1 MSKKKKSQNPV
12 NSQKAED
19 LKDKIDS
26 PSETENKADDAP
38 GADETVAG
46 EEGSNP
52 DQETAQGEGSE
63 NTGESTEEG
72 GESAQ
77 GEDANQETEYQRPQ
91 RTAGDE
97 YDLAEKAFVES
108 SLVPFFV
115 ENHGMTEFN
124 PDALPK
130 NADGVIVYQLLN
142 ADGEQV
148 AAGTLEELAAKAKEE
163 GYDPAANQLI
173 AEQIIEVQ
181 DHFKAA
187 DVQIEQ
193 ESDETVAIL
202 HLLDAEGKEIV
213 SGPLHELFEK
223 AKAEKAAR
231 AAPAP
236 RPKAKG
242 KIEGDM
248 KIRWIPFDRRKVLRV
263 IQPFEHGG
271 VQYEAG
277 MIFDWAVLGMKP
289 YHVNRLYNRKVVRHI
304 VEDSRVSYPFRPERK
319 ASGKPKAKEAP
330 QGGDQGQNAP
340 TGGENGQ
347 NGSPDDNQNQGTA
360 PNGNQPAKFSKKG
373 AHRNK

>member
-12 NSQKAED
+12 DSQKAED

-26 PSETENKADDAP
+26 PSETENKTDDAP

-52 DQETAQGEGSE
+52 DQETAQGEDGD
-63 NTGESTEEG
+63 
-72 GESAQ
+72 Q
-77 GEDANQETEYQRPQ
+77 RTEYQRPE

-148 AAGTLEELAAKAKEE
+148 AAGTLEELAAQAKEE

-193 ESDETVAIL
+193 ESDETVAVL
-202 HLLDAEGKEIV
+202 HLLDADGNGIV

-223 AKAEKAAR
+223 AMAEKAAR

-263 IQPFEHGG
+263 IQPFEHDG

-289 YHVNRLYNRKVVRHI
+289 YHVQRLYNRKVVRHI